1 MQNQNKVLPLIQQ
14 NDKDMTTQE
23 IYKLASEMT
32 EQQVSNVVAGWENKN
47 EKESIATF
55 NSLVR
60 LGDSKQLACAT
71 TIAEK
76 YNNKGVSEM
85 YNIAYNS

>member
-1 MQNQNKVLPLIQQ
+1 MN
-14 NDKDMTTQE
+14 TQE

-32 EQQVSNVVAGWENKN
+32 EQHVENVVCGWEARKQ
-47 EKESIATF
+47 KESINTY

-71 TIAEK
+71 VMLTKPVDKETK
-76 YNNKGVSEM
+76 EFYRM
-85 YNIAYNS
+85 AYEN